1 MDLHFTEASS
11 LAIIDR
17 QIERMEG
24 IESNFSPAQYEIIRQ
39 VIYSTADLEYQS
51 LLKFSDGALAKGAAA
66 LTAITP
72 IIVDVPEVQ
81 VSIVPKLQKTFCNPV
96 FCCTTKSHEVTDQ
109 GTRASNGLKMLAS
122 KYPHGIFIIGQDQT
136 AMSTMI
142 DLLRNK
148 IIEPSL
154 AIATP
159 PTFLKLNT
167 KQKLQKSSI
176 PYICVNSDKGS
187 ATVASA
193 IFKALIR
200 LTWQASRSELSPD
213 DYLLRHQK

>member
-1 MDLHFTEASS
+1 
-11 LAIIDR
+11 
-17 QIERMEG
+17 MEG
-24 IESNFSPAQYEIIRQ
+24 IESNFSPAQYEIIRH
-39 VIYSTADLEYQS
+39 VIYSTADMEYQS

-72 IIVDVPEVQ
+72 IIVDVPEIQ
-81 VSIVPKLQKTFCNPV
+81 VSIVPKLQQTFGNSV
-96 FCCTTKSHEVTDQ
+96 YCCTTNSNESTDKA
-109 GTRASNGLKMLAS
+109 TRGSNGLKMLAS

-136 AMSTMI
+136 AMSTMT

-159 PTFLKLNT
+159 PIFLKSHT
-167 KQKLQKSSI
+167 KQRLQKSSI
-176 PYICVNSDKGS
+176 PYICVNSEKGG

-193 IFKALIR
+193 IFNALIR
-200 LTWQASRSELSPD
+200 LTWQASRSELFTFE
-213 DYLLRHQK
+213 

>member
-24 IESNFSPAQYEIIRQ
+24 IDSNFSPAQYEIIRQ

-66 LTAITP
+66 LTATTP
-72 IIVDVPEVQ
+72 IIVDVPEIQ
-81 VSIVPKLQKTFCNPV
+81 VSIVPKLQQTFGNPV
-96 FCCTTKSHEVTDQ
+96 YCCATSSNKVTVQ
-109 GTRASNGLKMLAS
+109 ATRAANGLKILAS

-159 PTFLKLNT
+159 PTFLKSHS
-167 KQKLQKSSI
+167 KQRLQKSSI
-176 PYICVNSDKGS
+176 PYVCVNSDKGS

-193 IFKALIR
+193 IFNALIR
-200 LTWQASRSELSPD
+200 LTWHAWRSEL
-213 DYLLRHQK
+213 

>member
-1 MDLHFTEASS
+1 MDLQFTEASS

-17 QIERMEG
+17 QIEG
-24 IESNFSPAQYEIIRQ
+24 IEENFSPAQYEIIRQ
-39 VIYSTADLEYQS
+39 VIYYTGDMEYQS

-81 VSIVPKLQKTFCNPV
+81 VSIVPRLQQTFRNPV
-96 FCCTTKSHEVTDQ
+96 YCCATISTEVTDKV
-109 GTRASNGLKMLAS
+109 TRASNGLEMLGS
-122 KYPHGIFIIGQDQT
+122 KYPHGILIIGQDQT
-136 AMSTMI
+136 AMSTMV

-148 IIEPSL
+148 VIEPTL

-159 PTFLKLNT
+159 PTFLESNT
-167 KQKLQKSSI
+167 KQRLQKSSI
-176 PYICVNSDKGS
+176 PYVCVNRDKGG

-193 IFKALIR
+193 ILNALIS
-200 LTWQASRSELSPD
+200 LTWQASRKDQASHSKP
-213 DYLLRHQK
+213 

>member
-39 VIYSTADLEYQS
+39 VIYSTADMEYQS

-72 IIVDVPEVQ
+72 IIVDVPEIQ
-81 VSIVPKLQKTFCNPV
+81 VSIVPKLQQTFRNPV
-96 FCCTTKSHEVTDQ
+96 YCCTTNSDKVTDQ
-109 GTRASNGLKMLAS
+109 VTRAANGLKMLAS
-122 KYPHGIFIIGQDQT
+122 KYPHSIFIIGQDQT

-142 DLLRNK
+142 DLLRK
-148 IIEPSL
+148 KVIEPTL

-159 PTFLKLNT
+159 PTFLKSHA
-167 KQKLQKSSI
+167 KQELQQSSI
-176 PYICVNSDKGS
+176 PYVCVNSDKGG

-200 LTWQASRSELSPD
+200 LTWQASRSELLTTNS
-213 DYLLRHQK
+213 